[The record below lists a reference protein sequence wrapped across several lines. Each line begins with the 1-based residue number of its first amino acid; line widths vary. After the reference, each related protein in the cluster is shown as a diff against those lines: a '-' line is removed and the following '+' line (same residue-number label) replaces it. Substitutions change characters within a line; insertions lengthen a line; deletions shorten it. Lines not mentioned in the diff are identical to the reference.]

1 MATADQIRAL
11 VESFGEADRERFY
24 RIALQVAAHEA
35 RQGHT
40 RVAQQLRDAIDEA
53 QQKNSRG
60 RRKKDPIPIAE
71 PRGELEGV
79 LSTSYPD
86 TRLRDMV
93 LDADTRET
101 LRRLLKENRQ
111 RHRLR
116 EHGLQPRRKLLLVGP
131 PGTGKTMTART
142 LAGDLQLPLFV
153 VRFDSLISRYMGE
166 TAAKLRLVFDA
177 MEAQPGVYLFDEF
190 DAVGTQRNRGDD
202 LGEIRRVLNS
212 FLQFIEADKTESLI
226 IAATNHPEMLDRA
239 LFRRF
244 DDVVQYEL
252 PDTNERIAT
261 LKNYL
266 SPFDT
271 TGIDWQQAG
280 EDSEGLSHADLQRAA
295 EDAAKEMILAE
306 ETQIETDK
314 LLQSIQNRQNRS
326 HLT

>member
-11 VESFGEADRERFY
+11 VESFGEADKERFY

-53 QQKNSRG
+53 QQKDSRG
-60 RRKKDPIPIAE
+60 RRKKGPIPIAE

-79 LSTSYPD
+79 LSTSYPE

-93 LDADTRET
+93 LDAQTEET

-142 LAGDLQLPLFV
+142 LAGELQLPLFV

-177 MEAQPGVYLFDEF
+177 METQPGVYLFDEF

-212 FLQFIEADKTESLI
+212 FLQFIEADETESLI

-244 DDVVQYEL
+244 DDVISYEL
-252 PDTNERIAT
+252 PDRDERIAT

-266 SPFDT
+266 APFATDSV
-271 TGIDWQQAG
+271 DWNQAA
-280 EDSEGLSHADLQRAA
+280 EESEGLSHADLQRAA
-295 EDAAKEMILAE
+295 QDAAKEMILSDEA
-306 ETQIETDK
+306 QIETDR
-314 LLQSIQNRQNRS
+314 LLQSIDNRHNHS
-326 HLT
+326 YLT